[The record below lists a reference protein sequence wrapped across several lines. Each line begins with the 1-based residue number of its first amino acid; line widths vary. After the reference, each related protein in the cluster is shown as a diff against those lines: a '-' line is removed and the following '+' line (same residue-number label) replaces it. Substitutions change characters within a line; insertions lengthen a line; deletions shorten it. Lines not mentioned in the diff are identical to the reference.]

1 MNVKNVS
8 SNELAAAETLGDK
21 SVICKFLISLEGK
34 TTVAFSNP
42 IGRASNLAA
51 TTHHP
56 GIFAPGKVEN

>member
-21 SVICKFLISLEGK
+21 SVICKFLISLE
-34 TTVAFSNP
+34 TAVAVSNP

-56 GIFAPGKVEN
+56 GIFTPGKVEN